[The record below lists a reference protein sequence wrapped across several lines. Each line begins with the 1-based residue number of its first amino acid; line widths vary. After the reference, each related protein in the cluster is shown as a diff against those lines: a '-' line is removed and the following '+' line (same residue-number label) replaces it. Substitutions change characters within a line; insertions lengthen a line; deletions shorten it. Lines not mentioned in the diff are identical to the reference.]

1 MSWGSCTPRGLYGRR
16 HNRKPKTSKGELRY
30 RCTVR
35 EHKGEEA
42 VYRESRSFG
51 RQSDAKSRRM
61 QMAARIEREG
71 LPGQVRPVPT
81 IRELI
86 ALYPGRPA
94 ISPTIGRTKA
104 HCLDL
109 GLPMAISPS
118 PTPIGSPSRIWS
130 ITARR
135 DSAGKAEG
143 SCSSVTGSIL
153 RRSSYGPRCVERDT
167 EISGPD

>member
-1 MSWGSCTPRGLYGRR
+1 MAGDTIEKR
-16 HNRKPKTSKGELRY
+16 KTSKGELRY

-86 ALYPGRPA
+86 SLYRAHPA

-104 HCLDL
+104 YCLDL
-109 GLPMAISPS
+109 VADGDIAKLNADELTIKDLVDHCQARQCGKSGRVMRQCHRIDPQAIIIWPSLP
-118 PTPIGSPSRIWS
+118 
-130 ITARR
+130 
-135 DSAGKAEG
+135 
-143 SCSSVTGSIL
+143 
-153 RRSSYGPRCVERDT
+153 
-167 EISGPD
+167 